1 MPDLSQTSQIIY
13 CNGCNQPKIICACAV
28 PGDAPA
34 ESNNDTQGSKSATAL
49 LFEKLIL
56 NAYQALTQ
64 KEKLFAQ
71 GSADSSGIMQ
81 ADGVILD
88 SLKKLT
94 CLKFTS
100 ELSPFDKLVKL
111 LKHLKSNSMHPD
123 VAYQIEKVENQLRD
137 YLQKHPDKIQP
148 ELSYL
153 FDKQENKSSLKFK
166 HTPFNTK
173 PSPSK

>member
-1 MPDLSQTSQIIY
+1 MTDLSQTSQIIY

-34 ESNNDTQGSKSATAL
+34 ESNNNSQDSKSATAL

-88 SLKKLT
+88 SLTKLT
-94 CLKFTS
+94 RLEFTS
-100 ELSPFDKLVKL
+100 ELSPFDKLVEL
-111 LKHLKSNSMHPD
+111 LKNLKSNNMHPD
-123 VAYQIEKVENQLRD
+123 VAYQIEKIEHQLKE
-137 YLQKHPDKIQP
+137 YLQKHPDQMRP
-148 ELSYL
+148 ELAYL
-153 FDKQENKSSLKFK
+153 LDKQESKSSLKSK
-166 HTPFNTK
+166 PTPFNTK
-173 PSPSK
+173 PLR